1 MSRRMAGLVTF
12 CLLQVP
18 GWAAG
23 AAGIAAAPLPAAAVA
38 AIPAAL
44 EPAARGELLAT
55 GSTSAFFGKQAE
67 TGLCPN
73 PAAAAD
79 LMRILGALH
88 PNIGIQALVAAA
100 MPGSLAA
107 RADRDLRLYNLMH
120 QFHTMEGIPYFSAT
134 HGEMRTFFT
143 ASNVVNGPEQRT
155 AQKDPEYPAIQP
167 SHGFF
172 VEQDDT
178 TFGKNLYA
186 VTVKGLAGGAVELT
200 MTNVEP
206 VRYGVLQVLA
216 GAHDEVDW
224 RGAGHAVPFE
234 EAAIGSAGAE
244 VGQMVVGEQG
254 GFAGP
259 APRLVGQQG
268 PGLQAGQDFEVHA
281 ALQRTPGGSHEQQR
295 AAVAQHRDRFQDL
308 GSGAVVGRP

>member
-1 MSRRMAGLVTF
+1 MAGLVTF

-216 GAHDEVDW
+216 PGALTL
-224 RGAGHAVPFE
+224 A
-234 EAAIGSAGAE
+234 
-244 VGQMVVGEQG
+244 
-254 GFAGP
+254 
-259 APRLVGQQG
+259 LVGQPSVDGQYLYLYG
-268 PGLQAGQDFEVHA
+268 NVGLRTGKVLGMEGKVRVSFHNRIVALCNWFLTQAA
-281 ALQRTPGGSHEQQR
+281 R
-295 AAVAQHRDRFQDL
+295 
-308 GSGAVVGRP
+308 